1 MQLTD
6 QNLDAALWLLGK
18 LLTNRKTAGYW
29 LVVCGGSAL
38 LVQKITSR
46 STHDVDVLALRDWN
60 GGVDGASPLPEPLK
74 VAAGQVADE
83 LRLEANWL
91 NSAASLHFPDLH
103 QLPFSFWQGM
113 ETRDYG
119 DFLRISFVTRGG
131 QIHLKIF
138 AALNRAQ
145 PRDFDDLRALA
156 PSCAETEDALRWLL
170 ANIPVLAFRNK
181 LPELLIHLGHA
192 RLIPNFEE

>member
-6 QNLDAALWLLGK
+6 QNLDAALWILGK
-18 LLTNRKTAGYW
+18 LLANRKTAGYW

-74 VAAGQVADE
+74 LAAGQVAEE

-103 QLPFSFWQGM
+103 QLPVSFWQEM

-119 DFLRISFVTRGG
+119 DFLRISFVTRSG

-156 PSCAETEDALRWLL
+156 PSSAETEDALRWLL

-192 RLIPNFEE
+192 HLIPNFEE